1 MGVISEGAPV
11 TVLVPM
17 TAREPLMPLAAEIR

>member
-11 TVLVPM
+11 TVLVLVA
-17 TAREPLMPLAAEIR
+17 AREPLEPLAAEIR